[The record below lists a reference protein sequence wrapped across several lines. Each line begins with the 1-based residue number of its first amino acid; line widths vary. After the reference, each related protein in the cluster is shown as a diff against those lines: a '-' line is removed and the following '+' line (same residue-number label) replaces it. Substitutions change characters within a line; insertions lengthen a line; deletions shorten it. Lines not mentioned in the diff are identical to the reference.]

1 MTATQSVSYRHRL
14 TAVGLLFAVLIG
26 IYWFIDGVLIAKYR
40 FYQTNI
46 EELQTRLQ
54 IFDNMLA
61 TRDELTAKI
70 QQVRQDQSFKTH
82 LLQQVSPTLAAT
94 DLQQRVK
101 RVVESS
107 GGELVSTQIL
117 PVTEEGGFSR
127 VAINISLTG
136 DMEVIQKMLYD
147 LESKTPLLFV
157 NNLQVTARTLRRRR
171 YSRRNRNT
179 PVETTVQLT
188 VQFELAGYMRRSMG

>member
-1 MTATQSVSYRHRL
+1 MIATQSVSYRHRL
-14 TAVGLLFAVLIG
+14 TAVGLLFALLIG

-107 GGELVSTQIL
+107 GGELVSTQI
-117 PVTEEGGFSR
+117 
-127 VAINISLTG
+127 
-136 DMEVIQKMLYD
+136 
-147 LESKTPLLFV
+147 
-157 NNLQVTARTLRRRR
+157 
-171 YSRRNRNT
+171 
-179 PVETTVQLT
+179 
-188 VQFELAGYMRRSMG
+188 